1 MTQSPASTFVFGL
14 AVAGRAVATALRARG
29 IEVVVGDDKLAEEHQ
44 SFAQS
49 IGARVVDIARDGE
62 LLSVMKSVGVL
73 SPAPGVP
80 ESHVVIRCA
89 HENSVSIQSE
99 IEIAY
104 RMELLRNEGPRPMVA
119 ITGTDGKTTTT
130 LMANAMLR
138 AAGLRAEAV
147 GNTEVPLIESLA
159 TDAQAFAIECSSF
172 RLEHTEQFRVPA
184 SAWLNIAP
192 DHLDWHS
199 SFQKYFDAKAKM
211 WANCLPN
218 DVVVAPIDDVNIY
231 AVARAS
237 AARVVTFGALGGDY
251 RVIENEMCGPLGPI
265 MSISRMKRSLPHDV
279 TNALAAAAV
288 CIESGLANAEHVAH
302 ALEHFENAPHRIQ
315 FVAEI
320 GGVRWFNDSKATSPH
335 AASVALR
342 AFDSIVLI
350 AGGKNKGLD
359 LSQMASEPHRMRAVV
374 AIGASADDIARAFS
388 GVCTVVKAENM
399 NSAVLQANELS
410 RNGDVVVLSPG
421 CTSYDWYSNYGERGE
436 DFMNCVRELSGNH
449 R

>member
-1 MTQSPASTFVFGL
+1 MTQSSTSTFVFGL
-14 AVAGRAVATALRARG
+14 AVAGRAVATSLRERG
-29 IEVVVGDDKLAEEHQ
+29 IEVVVGDDNLTREHQ

-49 IGARVVDIARDGE
+49 IGAQVVDIARDGE
-62 LLSVMKSVGVL
+62 LQRVMSSVSVL

-80 ESHVVIRCA
+80 ENHGVIQGAR
-89 HENSVSIQSE
+89 ENGVSIQSE

-104 RMELLRNEGPRPMVA
+104 RMEQLRSGGSRPMVA

>member
-1 MTQSPASTFVFGL
+1 MTQSSTSTFVFGL
-14 AVAGRAVATALRARG
+14 AVAGRAAATSLRERG
-29 IEVVVGDDKLAEEHQ
+29 IEVVVGDDNLTREHR

-49 IGARVVDIARDGE
+49 IGAQVVDISRDGE
-62 LLSVMKSVGVL
+62 LQRVMSSVSVL
-73 SPAPGVP
+73 SHAPGVP
-80 ESHVVIRCA
+80 ENHGVIQSAR
-89 HENSVSIQSE
+89 ENGVSIQSE

-104 RMELLRNEGPRPMVA
+104 RMEQLRSGGSRPMVA

-218 DVVVAPIDDVNIY
+218 DVVVAPIDDVNIC

-374 AIGASADDIARAFS
+374 AIGAAADDIARAFS

-436 DFMNCVRELSGNH
+436 DFMNCVRELSGNT

>member
-1 MTQSPASTFVFGL
+1 MTQSSTSTFVFGL
-14 AVAGRAVATALRARG
+14 AVAGRAVATSLRERG
-29 IEVVVGDDKLAEEHQ
+29 IEVVVGDDNLTREHR

-49 IGARVVDIARDGE
+49 IGAQVVDIARDGE
-62 LLSVMKSVGVL
+62 LQRVMSSVSVL

-80 ESHVVIRCA
+80 ENHGVIQGAR
-89 HENSVSIQSE
+89 ENGVSIQSE

-104 RMELLRNEGPRPMVA
+104 RMEQLRSGGSRPMVA

-218 DVVVAPIDDVNIY
+218 DVVVAPIDDVNIC

-374 AIGASADDIARAFS
+374 AIGAAADDIARAFS

-436 DFMNCVRELSGNH
+436 DFMNCVRELSGNT

>member
-1 MTQSPASTFVFGL
+1 
-14 AVAGRAVATALRARG
+14 
-29 IEVVVGDDKLAEEHQ
+29 
-44 SFAQS
+44 
-49 IGARVVDIARDGE
+49 
-62 LLSVMKSVGVL
+62 
-73 SPAPGVP
+73 
-80 ESHVVIRCA
+80 
-89 HENSVSIQSE
+89 
-99 IEIAY
+99 
-104 RMELLRNEGPRPMVA
+104 
-119 ITGTDGKTTTT
+119 
-130 LMANAMLR
+130 
-138 AAGLRAEAV
+138 
-147 GNTEVPLIESLA
+147 
-159 TDAQAFAIECSSF
+159 
-172 RLEHTEQFRVPA
+172 
-184 SAWLNIAP
+184 
-192 DHLDWHS
+192 LDWHS

-211 WANCLPN
+211 WANCLPT
-218 DVVVAPIDDVNIY
+218 DVVVAPIDDVNIC

-251 RVIENEMCGPLGPI
+251 RVIENEMCGPSGSI
-265 MSISRMKRSLPHDV
+265 MKISRMKRSLPHDV

-288 CIESGLANAEHVAH
+288 CIESGLANAEQVAH

-335 AASVALR
+335 ATIVALR

-399 NSAVLQANELS
+399 NSAVLRANELS
-410 RNGDVVVLSPG
+410 RSGDVVVLSPG

-436 DFMNCVRELSGNH
+436 DFMNCVRELSGNT

>member
-1 MTQSPASTFVFGL
+1 MTQSSSSTFVFGL
-14 AVAGRAVATALRARG
+14 AVAGRAVATSLRARG
-29 IEVVVGDDKLAEEHQ
+29 IDVVVGDDKLSDEHR
-44 SFAQS
+44 SFAKS
-49 IGARVVDIARDGE
+49 IGARVVDITSDGE
-62 LLSVMKSVGVL
+62 LQRVMSSVGVL

-80 ESHVVIRCA
+80 ESHGVIRSA
-89 HENSVSIQSE
+89 RENGVSIQSE

-104 RMELLRNEGPRPMVA
+104 RAELLRSDGPRPMVA

-138 AAGLRAEAV
+138 AAGLRSEAV

-172 RLEHTEQFRVPA
+172 RLEHTELFRAQA

-199 SFQKYFDAKAKM
+199 SYQKYFDAKAKM
-211 WANCLPN
+211 WASCTPT
-218 DVVVAPIDDVNIY
+218 DVAVAPVDDVNIL

-237 AARVVTFGALGGDY
+237 AARVVTFGAADGDY
-251 RVIENEMCGPLGPI
+251 RVVGNELCGPSGSI
-265 MSISRMKRSLPHDV
+265 MDISRMKRSLPHDV

-288 CIESGLANAEHVAH
+288 CMESGLATAQHVAN
-302 ALEHFENAPHRIQ
+302 ALEQFENAPHRIQ

-320 GGVRWFNDSKATSPH
+320 DGVRWFNDSKATSPH

-350 AGGKNKGLD
+350 AGGKNKDLD
-359 LSQMASEPHRMRAVV
+359 LSQMACEPHRMRAVV
-374 AIGASADDIARAFS
+374 AIGMAADEIAQAFS

-399 NSAVLQANELS
+399 IAAVSQAHELS
-410 RNGDVVVLSPG
+410 RSGDVVVLSPG
-421 CTSYDWYSNYGERGE
+421 CTSYDWYSNYGERGD
-436 DFMNCVRELSGNH
+436 DFMTCVRELSGNH

>member
-1 MTQSPASTFVFGL
+1 MTQSSTSTFVFGL
-14 AVAGRAVATALRARG
+14 AVAGRAVATSLRERG
-29 IEVVVGDDKLAEEHQ
+29 IEVVVGDDNLTREHQ

-49 IGARVVDIARDGE
+49 IGAQVVDIARDGE
-62 LLSVMKSVGVL
+62 LQRVMSSVSVL
-73 SPAPGVP
+73 SPAPGVA
-80 ESHVVIRCA
+80 ENHGVISSARVNGVA
-89 HENSVSIQSE
+89 IQSE
-99 IEIAY
+99 IEIGY
-104 RMELLRNEGPRPMVA
+104 RMEQLRSGGSRPMVA

-436 DFMNCVRELSGNH
+436 DFMNCVRELSGNT

>member
-1 MTQSPASTFVFGL
+1 MTQSSTSTFVFGL
-14 AVAGRAVATALRARG
+14 AVAGRAVATSLRERG
-29 IEVVVGDDKLAEEHQ
+29 IEVVVGDDNLTREHR

-49 IGARVVDIARDGE
+49 IGAQVVDIARDGE
-62 LLSVMKSVGVL
+62 LQRVMSSVSVL

-80 ESHVVIRCA
+80 ENHGVIQGARK
-89 HENSVSIQSE
+89 NGVSIQSE

-104 RMELLRNEGPRPMVA
+104 RMEQLRSGGSRPMVA

-218 DVVVAPIDDVNIY
+218 DVVVAPIDDVNIC

-374 AIGASADDIARAFS
+374 AIGAAADDIARAFS

>member
-1 MTQSPASTFVFGL
+1 MTQSSTSIFVFGL
-14 AVAGRAVATALRARG
+14 AVAGRAVATSLRERG
-29 IEVVVGDDKLAEEHQ
+29 IEVVVGDDNLTREHR

-49 IGARVVDIARDGE
+49 IGAQVVDIARDGE
-62 LLSVMKSVGVL
+62 LQRVMSSVSVL

-80 ESHVVIRCA
+80 ENHGVIQGAR
-89 HENSVSIQSE
+89 ENGVSIQSE

-104 RMELLRNEGPRPMVA
+104 RMEQLRNGGSRPMVA

-436 DFMNCVRELSGNH
+436 DFMNCVRELSGNT

>member
-1 MTQSPASTFVFGL
+1 MTQTSASTFVFGL
-14 AVAGRAVATALRARG
+14 AVAGRAVATSLRERG
-29 IEVVVGDDKLAEEHQ
+29 IEVVVGDDKLTQEHQ
-44 SFAQS
+44 TFAQS
-49 IGARVVDIARDGE
+49 IGAHVLDIARDGE
-62 LLSVMKSVGVL
+62 LQRVMKSVDVL

-80 ESHVVIRCA
+80 ENHAVIRCA

-104 RMELLRNEGPRPMVA
+104 RMEHLRSGGPRPMVA

-199 SFQKYFDAKAKM
+199 SYQKYFDAKAKM
-211 WANCLPN
+211 WANCLPT
-218 DVVVAPIDDVNIY
+218 DVVVAPIDDVNIC
-231 AVARAS
+231 AIARAS
-237 AARVVTFGALGGDY
+237 AARVVTFGAGGGDY
-251 RVIENEMCGPLGPI
+251 RVVNNDLFGPLGSI

-288 CIESGLANAEHVAH
+288 CMESGLASAEHVAH

-320 GGVRWFNDSKATSPH
+320 DGVRWYNDSKATSPH

-359 LSQMASEPHRMRAVV
+359 LSQMACEPHRMRAVV
-374 AIGASADDIARAFS
+374 AIGAAADDIAQAFS
-388 GVCTVVKAENM
+388 GVCTVKKADSM
-399 NSAVLQANELS
+399 SAAVAHARQLS
-410 RNGDVVVLSPG
+410 RTGDVVVLSPG

>member
-1 MTQSPASTFVFGL
+1 MTQGSTSTFVFGL
-14 AVAGRAVATALRARG
+14 AVAGRAVATALRERG
-29 IEVVVGDDKLAEEHQ
+29 IEVVVGDDNLKDEHR

-49 IGARVVDIARDGE
+49 IGAQVVDIARDGE
-62 LLSVMKSVGVL
+62 LQRVMKSVDVL
-73 SPAPGVP
+73 SPAPGVF
-80 ESHVVIRCA
+80 ENHGVIRSA
-89 HENSVSIQSE
+89 RENGVSIQSE

-104 RMELLRNEGPRPMVA
+104 RMELLRSEGPRPMVA

-138 AAGLRAEAV
+138 SAGLRSEAV

-199 SFQKYFDAKAKM
+199 NFQTYFDAKAKM
-211 WANCLPN
+211 WANCLPS
-218 DVVVAPIDDVNIY
+218 DVVVAPFDDVNIC

-237 AARVVTFGALGGDY
+237 AARVVTFGAADGDY
-251 RVIENEMCGPLGPI
+251 RVVGNKLCGPSGSI
-265 MSISRMKRSLPHDV
+265 MEISRMKRSLPHDV

-288 CIESGLANAEHVAH
+288 CMESGLASAQQVAN
-302 ALEHFENAPHRIQ
+302 ALEQFENAPHRIQ

-320 GGVRWFNDSKATSPH
+320 DGVRWFNDSKATSPH

-359 LSQMASEPHRMRAVV
+359 LSQMACEPQRMRAVV
-374 AIGASADDIARAFS
+374 AIGAAADDIAQAFT

-399 NSAVLQANELS
+399 IVAVAQAHKLS
-410 RNGDVVVLSPG
+410 RTGDVVVLSPG

-436 DFMNCVRELSGNH
+436 DFINCVRELSGNH

>member
-1 MTQSPASTFVFGL
+1 MTQGPASTFVFGL
-14 AVAGRAVATALRARG
+14 AIAGRAVATSLRDRG
-29 IEVVVGDDKLAEEHQ
+29 AEVVVGDDKLTDEHR

-49 IGARVVDIARDGE
+49 IGARVVDINGE
-62 LLSVMKSVGVL
+62 VELQRVMSSVDVL

-80 ESHVVIRCA
+80 EDHGVIRCA
-89 HENSVSIQSE
+89 RESGVSIQSE

-104 RMELLRNEGPRPMVA
+104 RMELLRGDGPRPMVA

-159 TDAQAFAIECSSF
+159 SDAQAFAIECSSF
-172 RLEHTEQFRVPA
+172 RLEHTEQFRTQA

-199 SFQKYFDAKAKM
+199 SYQKYFDAKAKM
-211 WANCLPN
+211 WANCLPT
-218 DVVVAPIDDVNIY
+218 DVVVAPIDDVNIC

-237 AARVVTFGALGGDY
+237 AARVVTFGAVEGDY
-251 RVIENEMCGPLGPI
+251 RVVGNELCGPSGLI
-265 MSISRMKRSLPHDV
+265 MNIARMKRSLPHDV

-288 CIESGLANAEHVAH
+288 CIESGLANAEHVAN

-315 FVAEI
+315 FVAQI
-320 GGVRWFNDSKATSPH
+320 NGVRWFNDSKATSPH

-359 LSQMASEPHRMRAVV
+359 LSQMACEPQRMRAVV
-374 AIGASADDIARAFS
+374 AIGAAANDIAQAFS
-388 GVCTVVKAENM
+388 GVCTVVKAESM
-399 NSAVLQANELS
+399 SAAVSQAHELS
-410 RNGDVVVLSPG
+410 CDGDVVVLSPG
-421 CTSYDWYSNYGERGE
+421 CTSYDWYSNYGERGD
-436 DFMNCVRELSGNH
+436 DFMNCVRELSRNH
-449 R
+449 H

>member
-1 MTQSPASTFVFGL
+1 MTQSSTSTFVFGL
-14 AVAGRAVATALRARG
+14 AVAGRAVATSLRERG
-29 IEVVVGDDKLAEEHQ
+29 IEVVVGDDNLTREHR

-49 IGARVVDIARDGE
+49 IGAQVVDIARDGE
-62 LLSVMKSVGVL
+62 LQRVMSSVSVL

-80 ESHVVIRCA
+80 ENHGVIQGAR
-89 HENSVSIQSE
+89 ENGVSIQSE

-104 RMELLRNEGPRPMVA
+104 RMEQLRNGGSRPMVA

-436 DFMNCVRELSGNH
+436 DFMNCVRELSGNT

>member
-1 MTQSPASTFVFGL
+1 MTQSSTSTFVFGL
-14 AVAGRAVATALRARG
+14 AVAGRAVATSLRERG
-29 IEVVVGDDKLAEEHQ
+29 IEVVVGDDNLTREHQ

-49 IGARVVDIARDGE
+49 IGAQVVDIARDGE
-62 LLSVMKSVGVL
+62 LQRVMSSVSVL

-80 ESHVVIRCA
+80 ENHGVIQGAR
-89 HENSVSIQSE
+89 ENRVSIQSE

-104 RMELLRNEGPRPMVA
+104 RMEQLRSGGSRPMVA

-436 DFMNCVRELSGNH
+436 DFMNCVRELSGNT

>member
-1 MTQSPASTFVFGL
+1 MTQGSASTFVFGL
-14 AVAGRAVATALRARG
+14 AVAGRAVASALRERG
-29 IEVVVGDDKLAEEHQ
+29 IDVVVGDDNLTKEHQ

-49 IGARVVDIARDGE
+49 IGANVVDIARDGE
-62 LLSVMKSVGVL
+62 LQRVMQSVDVL

-80 ESHVVIRCA
+80 ENHDVIRCA
-89 HENSVSIQSE
+89 RENSVSIQSE

-104 RMELLRNEGPRPMVA
+104 RMELSRSGGLRPMVA

-199 SFQKYFDAKAKM
+199 SFQTYFDAKAKM
-211 WANCLPN
+211 WANCLPT
-218 DVVVAPIDDVNIY
+218 DVVVAPIDDVNIC

-251 RVIENEMCGPLGPI
+251 RVVDNDLYGPLGSI

-288 CIESGLANAEHVAH
+288 CMESGLASAEHVAH

-320 GGVRWFNDSKATSPH
+320 DGVRWFNDSKATSPH

-359 LSQMASEPHRMRAVV
+359 LSQMACEPQRMRAVV
-374 AIGASADDIARAFS
+374 AIGAAADDIAQAFS
-388 GVCTVVKAENM
+388 GVCTVEKAESM
-399 NSAVLQANELS
+399 RAAVAHARHLS
-410 RNGDVVVLSPG
+410 RTGDVVVLSPG

>member
-1 MTQSPASTFVFGL
+1 MTQSSTSIFVFGL
-14 AVAGRAVATALRARG
+14 AVAGRAVATSLRERG
-29 IEVVVGDDKLAEEHQ
+29 IEVVVGDDNLTREHR

-49 IGARVVDIARDGE
+49 IGAQVVDIARDGE
-62 LLSVMKSVGVL
+62 LQRVMSSVSVL

-80 ESHVVIRCA
+80 ENHGVIQGAR
-89 HENSVSIQSE
+89 ENGVSIQSE

-104 RMELLRNEGPRPMVA
+104 RMEQLRSGGSRPMVA

-138 AAGLRAEAV
+138 AAGLHAEAV

-436 DFMNCVRELSGNH
+436 DFMNCVRELSGNT

>member
-1 MTQSPASTFVFGL
+1 MTQSSTSTFVFGL
-14 AVAGRAVATALRARG
+14 AVAGRAVATSLRERG
-29 IEVVVGDDKLAEEHQ
+29 IEVVVGDDNLTREHR

-49 IGARVVDIARDGE
+49 IGAQVVDIARDGE
-62 LLSVMKSVGVL
+62 LQRVMSSVSVL

-80 ESHVVIRCA
+80 ENHGVIQGAR
-89 HENSVSIQSE
+89 ENGVSIQSE

-104 RMELLRNEGPRPMVA
+104 RMEQLRSGGSRPMVA

-138 AAGLRAEAV
+138 AAGLHAEAV

-436 DFMNCVRELSGNH
+436 DFMNCVRELSGNT

>member
-1 MTQSPASTFVFGL
+1 MTQSSTSTFVFGL
-14 AVAGRAVATALRARG
+14 AVAGRAVATSLRERG
-29 IEVVVGDDKLAEEHQ
+29 IEVVVGDDNLTREHQ

-49 IGARVVDIARDGE
+49 IGAQVVDIARDGE
-62 LLSVMKSVGVL
+62 LQRVMSSVSVL

-80 ESHVVIRCA
+80 ENHGVIQGAR
-89 HENSVSIQSE
+89 ENGVSIQSE

-104 RMELLRNEGPRPMVA
+104 RMEQLRSGGSRPMVA

-335 AASVALR
+335 AVSVALR

-436 DFMNCVRELSGNH
+436 DFMNCVRELSGNT

>member
-1 MTQSPASTFVFGL
+1 MTQSSTSTFVFGL
-14 AVAGRAVATALRARG
+14 AVAGRAVATSLRERG
-29 IEVVVGDDKLAEEHQ
+29 IEVVVGDDNLTREHQ

-49 IGARVVDIARDGE
+49 IGAQVVDIARDGE
-62 LLSVMKSVGVL
+62 LQRVMSSVSVL

-80 ESHVVIRCA
+80 ENHGVIQGAR
-89 HENSVSIQSE
+89 ENGVSIQSE

-104 RMELLRNEGPRPMVA
+104 RMEQLRSGGSRPMVA

-302 ALEHFENAPHRIQ
+302 ALEHFENAPHRLQ

-436 DFMNCVRELSGNH
+436 DFMNCVRELSGNT

>member
-1 MTQSPASTFVFGL
+1 MTQSSTSTFVFGL
-14 AVAGRAVATALRARG
+14 AVAGRAVATSLRERG
-29 IEVVVGDDKLAEEHQ
+29 IEVVVGDDNLTREHR

-49 IGARVVDIARDGE
+49 IGAQVVDIARDGE
-62 LLSVMKSVGVL
+62 LQRVMSSVSVL

-80 ESHVVIRCA
+80 ENHGVIQGAR
-89 HENSVSIQSE
+89 ENGVSIQSE

-104 RMELLRNEGPRPMVA
+104 RMEQLRNGGSRPMVA

-138 AAGLRAEAV
+138 AAGLHAEAV

-436 DFMNCVRELSGNH
+436 DFMNCVRELSGNT

>member
-1 MTQSPASTFVFGL
+1 MTQSSSPTFVFGL
-14 AVAGRAVATALRARG
+14 AVAGRAVATSLRARG
-29 IEVVVGDDKLAEEHQ
+29 IEVVVGDDKLSDKHR
-44 SFAQS
+44 SFAKS
-49 IGARVVDIARDGE
+49 IGARVVDIAGDGE
-62 LLSVMKSVGVL
+62 LQRVMRSVGVL

-80 ESHVVIRCA
+80 ENHGVIRSA
-89 HENSVSIQSE
+89 RENGVSIQSE

-104 RMELLRNEGPRPMVA
+104 RVELLHSDEPRPMVA

-138 AAGLRAEAV
+138 AAGLRSEAV

-172 RLEHTEQFRVPA
+172 RLEHTEQFRARA

-199 SFQKYFDAKAKM
+199 SYQKYFDAKAKM
-211 WANCLPN
+211 WAKCTST
-218 DVVVAPIDDVNIY
+218 DVAVAPVDDVNIL

-237 AARVVTFGALGGDY
+237 AARVVTFGATDGDY
-251 RVIENEMCGPLGPI
+251 RVVGKELCGPSGSI
-265 MSISRMKRSLPHDV
+265 MDISRMKRSLPHDV

-288 CIESGLANAEHVAH
+288 CMESGLASAQHVAN
-302 ALEHFENAPHRIQ
+302 ALEQFENAPHRIQ

-320 GGVRWFNDSKATSPH
+320 DGVRWFNDSKATSPH

-350 AGGKNKGLD
+350 AGGKNKDLD
-359 LSQMASEPHRMRAVV
+359 LSQMACEPHRMRAVV
-374 AIGASADDIARAFS
+374 AIGMAADEIAQAFS
-388 GVCTVVKAENM
+388 GVCTVVRAENM
-399 NSAVLQANELS
+399 IAAVSQAQELA
-410 RNGDVVVLSPG
+410 RRGDVVVLSPG
-421 CTSYDWYSNYGERGE
+421 CTSYDWYSNYGERGD
-436 DFMNCVRELSGNH
+436 DFMKCVRELSGNH

>member
-147 GNTEVPLIESLA
+147 GNTEVPLVESLA

-199 SFQKYFDAKAKM
+199 SYQKYFDAKAKM
-211 WANCLPN
+211 WANCLPT
-218 DVVVAPIDDVNIY
+218 DVVVAPIDDVNIC

-237 AARVVTFGALGGDY
+237 AARVVTFGTGGGDY
-251 RVIENEMCGPLGPI
+251 RVVGNELCGPRGSI

-320 GGVRWFNDSKATSPH
+320 DGVRWFNDSKATSPH

-359 LSQMASEPHRMRAVV
+359 LSQMACEPHRMRAVV
-374 AIGASADDIARAFS
+374 AIGAAADDIAQAFS
-388 GVCTVVKAENM
+388 GVCTVERAENM
-399 NSAVLQANELS
+399 SVAVAQAHQLS
-410 RNGDVVVLSPG
+410 RSGDVVVLSPG

>member
-1 MTQSPASTFVFGL
+1 MTQSSTSTFVFGL
-14 AVAGRAVATALRARG
+14 AVAGRAAATSLRERG
-29 IEVVVGDDKLAEEHQ
+29 IEVVVGDDKLTREHR

-49 IGARVVDIARDGE
+49 IGAQVVDISRDGE
-62 LLSVMKSVGVL
+62 LQRVMSSVSVL

-80 ESHVVIRCA
+80 ENHGVIQSAR
-89 HENSVSIQSE
+89 ENGVSIQSE

-104 RMELLRNEGPRPMVA
+104 RMEQLRSGGSRPMVA

-218 DVVVAPIDDVNIY
+218 DVVVAPIDDVNIC

-251 RVIENEMCGPLGPI
+251 RVIENDMCGPLGPI

-374 AIGASADDIARAFS
+374 AIGAAADDIARAFS

-436 DFMNCVRELSGNH
+436 DFMNCVRELSGNT

>member
-1 MTQSPASTFVFGL
+1 MTQGSASTFVFGL
-14 AVAGRAVATALRARG
+14 AVAGRAVATSLRARG
-29 IEVVVGDDKLAEEHQ
+29 IDVVVGDDKLSDEHR
-44 SFAQS
+44 SFAKS
-49 IGARVVDIARDGE
+49 IGARVVDITSDGE
-62 LLSVMKSVGVL
+62 LQRVMSSVDVL

-80 ESHVVIRCA
+80 ENHGVIRSA
-89 HENSVSIQSE
+89 RENGVSIQSE

-104 RMELLRNEGPRPMVA
+104 RAELLRSDGPRPMVA

-138 AAGLRAEAV
+138 AAGLRSEAV

-172 RLEHTEQFRVPA
+172 RLEHTELFRAQA

-199 SFQKYFDAKAKM
+199 SYQKYFDAKAKM
-211 WANCLPN
+211 WASCTST
-218 DVVVAPIDDVNIY
+218 DVAVAPVDDVNIL

-237 AARVVTFGALGGDY
+237 AARVVTFGATDGDY
-251 RVIENEMCGPLGPI
+251 RVVGNELCGPSGSI
-265 MSISRMKRSLPHDV
+265 IDISRMKRSLPHDA

-288 CIESGLANAEHVAH
+288 CMESGLATAQHVAN
-302 ALEHFENAPHRIQ
+302 ALEQFENAPHRIQ

-320 GGVRWFNDSKATSPH
+320 DGVRWFNDSKATSPH

-350 AGGKNKGLD
+350 AGGKNKDLD
-359 LSQMASEPHRMRAVV
+359 LSQMACEPDRMRAVV
-374 AIGASADDIARAFS
+374 AIGMAADEIAQAFS

-399 NSAVLQANELS
+399 IAAVSQAHELS
-410 RNGDVVVLSPG
+410 RSGDVVVLSPG
-421 CTSYDWYSNYGERGE
+421 CTSYDWYSNYGERGD
-436 DFMNCVRELSGNH
+436 DFMTCVRELSGNH

>member
-1 MTQSPASTFVFGL
+1 MTQSSTSTFVFGL
-14 AVAGRAVATALRARG
+14 AVAGRAAATSLRERG
-29 IEVVVGDDKLAEEHQ
+29 IEVVVGDDNLTREHR

-49 IGARVVDIARDGE
+49 IGAQVVDISRDGE
-62 LLSVMKSVGVL
+62 LQRVMSSVSVL

-80 ESHVVIRCA
+80 ENHGVIQSAR
-89 HENSVSIQSE
+89 ENGVSIQSE

-104 RMELLRNEGPRPMVA
+104 RMEQLRSGGSRPMVA

-130 LMANAMLR
+130 LMVNAMLR

-218 DVVVAPIDDVNIY
+218 DVVVAPIDDVNIC

-374 AIGASADDIARAFS
+374 AIGAAADDIARAFS

-436 DFMNCVRELSGNH
+436 DFMNCVRELSGNT

>member
-1 MTQSPASTFVFGL
+1 MTQGSASTFVFGL
-14 AVAGRAVATALRARG
+14 AIAGRAVATSLRARG
-29 IEVVVGDDKLAEEHQ
+29 IDVVVGDDKLSDDHR
-44 SFAQS
+44 SFAKS
-49 IGARVVDIARDGE
+49 IGARVVDITSDGE
-62 LLSVMKSVGVL
+62 LQRVMSSVDVL

-80 ESHVVIRCA
+80 ENHGVIRSA
-89 HENSVSIQSE
+89 RENGVSIQSE

-104 RMELLRNEGPRPMVA
+104 RAELLRCDEPRPMVA

-138 AAGLRAEAV
+138 AAGLRSEAV

-159 TDAQAFAIECSSF
+159 SDAQAFAIECSSF
-172 RLEHTEQFRVPA
+172 RLEHTEQFRAQA

-199 SFQKYFDAKAKM
+199 SYQKYFDAKAKM
-211 WANCLPN
+211 WANCTST
-218 DVVVAPIDDVNIY
+218 DVAVAPVDDVNIL

-237 AARVVTFGALGGDY
+237 AARVVTFGAADGDY
-251 RVIENEMCGPLGPI
+251 RVVGNELCGPSGSI
-265 MSISRMKRSLPHDV
+265 MDISRMKRSLPHDV

-288 CIESGLANAEHVAH
+288 CMESGLATAQHVAD
-302 ALEHFENAPHRIQ
+302 ALEQFENAPHRIQ

-320 GGVRWFNDSKATSPH
+320 NGVRWFNDSKATSPH

-350 AGGKNKGLD
+350 AGGKNKDLD
-359 LSQMASEPHRMRAVV
+359 LSQMACEPHRMRAVV
-374 AIGASADDIARAFS
+374 AIGMAADEIAQAFS

-399 NSAVLQANELS
+399 IAAVSQAHELS
-410 RNGDVVVLSPG
+410 RSGDVVVLSPG
-421 CTSYDWYSNYGERGE
+421 CTSYDWYSNYGERGD
-436 DFMNCVRELSGNH
+436 DFMKCVRELSGNH

>member
-1 MTQSPASTFVFGL
+1 MTQSSSSTFVFGL
-14 AVAGRAVATALRARG
+14 AVAGRAVATSLRARG
-29 IEVVVGDDKLAEEHQ
+29 IEVVVGDDKLSDEHR
-44 SFAQS
+44 SFAKS
-49 IGARVVDIARDGE
+49 IGARVVDITSDGE
-62 LLSVMKSVGVL
+62 LQRVMSSVDVL

-80 ESHVVIRCA
+80 ENHGVIRGA
-89 HENSVSIQSE
+89 RENGVSIQSE

-104 RMELLRNEGPRPMVA
+104 RAELLRSDGPRPMVA

-138 AAGLRAEAV
+138 AAGLRSEAV

-172 RLEHTEQFRVPA
+172 RLEHTELFRAQA

-199 SFQKYFDAKAKM
+199 SYQKYFDAKAKM
-211 WANCLPN
+211 WASCTPT
-218 DVVVAPIDDVNIY
+218 DVAVAPVDDVNIL

-237 AARVVTFGALGGDY
+237 AARVVTFGAADGDY
-251 RVIENEMCGPLGPI
+251 RIVGNELCGPSGSI
-265 MSISRMKRSLPHDV
+265 MDISRMKRSLPHDV

-288 CIESGLANAEHVAH
+288 CMESGLATAQHVAN
-302 ALEHFENAPHRIQ
+302 ALEQFENAPHRIQ

-320 GGVRWFNDSKATSPH
+320 HGVRWFNDSKATSPH

-350 AGGKNKGLD
+350 AGGKNKDLD
-359 LSQMASEPHRMRAVV
+359 LSQMACEPHRMRAVV
-374 AIGASADDIARAFS
+374 AIGMAADEIAQAFS

-399 NSAVLQANELS
+399 IAAVSQAHELS
-410 RNGDVVVLSPG
+410 RSGDVVVLSPG
-421 CTSYDWYSNYGERGE
+421 CTSYDWYSNYGERAD